1 MATSDVEVAVI
12 VRVPVRQLKDHLSEY
27 LRRVQQGEELV
38 ITSHGRPVGR
48 LLGPRAAGRELEA
61 EAVSRLR
68 ELPFVRPPRAGKVRG
83 SARPIRSRPG
93 EPTLADLLLEDR
105 E

>member
-1 MATSDVEVAVI
+1 MATPPVNTAPVE
-12 VRVPVRQLKDHLSEY
+12 VPVRELKDHLSEY
-27 LRRVQQGEELV
+27 LRRAGQGEELV

-48 LLGPRAAGRELEA
+48 LLGPRPAGRDLEA

-68 ELPFVRPPRAGKVRG
+68 ELPFVRPPRAGRVRG
-83 SARPIRSRPG
+83 SAQPMRSRPG
-93 EPTLADLLLEDR
+93 EPTLADLLLADR

>member
-1 MATSDVEVAVI
+1 MVTTASNARVVK
-12 VRVPVRQLKDHLSEY
+12 VPVRELKDHLSAY

-48 LLGPRAAGRELEA
+48 LLGPRQPGEDPAA
-61 EAVSRLR
+61 EAVARLR
-68 ELPFVRPPRAGKVRG
+68 QLPFVRPPRGGKVRG
-83 SARPIRSRPG
+83 STRPIRWQSG

>member
-1 MATSDVEVAVI
+1 MK
-12 VRVPVRQLKDHLSEY
+12 VPVRELKDHLSEY
-27 LRRVQQGEELV
+27 LRRAQRGEELV

-48 LLGPRAAGRELEA
+48 LLGPRPAGQEPEA
-61 EAVSRLR
+61 EAVARLR
-68 ELPFVRPPRAGKVRG
+68 ELPFVRPPRSGKVRG
-83 SARPIRSRPG
+83 STRPTRWKPG

>member
-1 MATSDVEVAVI
+1 MATLQRDRAAVQ
-12 VRVPVRQLKDHLSEY
+12 VPVRELKDHLSAY
-27 LRRVQQGEELV
+27 LRRAQAGEEVV

-48 LLGPRAAGRELEA
+48 LLGPRLASRDLEA
-61 EAVSRLR
+61 EAVPRLR

-83 SARPIRSRPG
+83 SAQPIQWQPG

>member
-1 MATSDVEVAVI
+1 MATAQPDSSAVH
-12 VRVPVRQLKDHLSEY
+12 VPVRELKDHLSEY
-27 LRRVQQGEELV
+27 LRRAQEGEEVV

-48 LLGPRAAGRELEA
+48 LLGPRPVSRDLEA
-61 EAVSRLR
+61 EAVPRLR

-83 SARPIRSRPG
+83 SAQPIRWQPG

>member
-1 MATSDVEVAVI
+1 MATSRLRDPVVQ
-12 VRVPVRQLKDHLSEY
+12 VPVRELKDHLSEY
-27 LRRVQQGEELV
+27 LRRAQRGEELV

-48 LLGPRAAGRELEA
+48 LLGPRPAGRELEE

-68 ELPFVRPPRAGKVRG
+68 ELPFVRPSQGGKLRG
-83 SARPIRSRPG
+83 SARPIQWRPG
-93 EPTLADLLLEDR
+93 EPTLAELLLQDR